1 MFPVQFKFCGSS
13 LHAMSNIISYEGI
26 FRIFRSPCSLSVL
39 LRPISVVSVIK
50 KNLSIFDICNQTTP
64 PHSHSFPYPCSCSF
78 PNLHTSLVLPTELCG
93 KNRTSHLLKVLF
105 SSRRETKRNK
115 ENTEDLQNDIFLF
128 PFHSPTQNSE
138 EPILYLSVF
147 FRFNRWFIFYRQYF
161 STLFFPFQKIYDS
174 ADCSH
179 SHFQDMGKY

>member
-1 MFPVQFKFCGSS
+1 MKTGNYGSS
-13 LHAMSNIISYEGI
+13 LHAMGNIISYEGI

-78 PNLHTSLVLPTELCG
+78 PNLHASLVLPTELCG

-105 SSRRETKRNK
+105 SSRRGTKRNT
-115 ENTEDLQNDIFLF
+115 ESTEDLQNDIFLF

-138 EPILYLSVF
+138 EPKIISLYHDIS
-147 FRFNRWFIFYRQYF
+147 
-161 STLFFPFQKIYDS
+161 
-174 ADCSH
+174 
-179 SHFQDMGKY
+179 